1 MTVYV
6 ITENV
11 TQSKFIDKFGEDA
24 KPFTRVLGVRK
35 TQEEA
40 KSFKSRMNAMLQ
52 EEAYV
57 EGNTEDIT
65 IEIIPINMP

>member
-6 ITENV
+6 ITENR
-11 TQSKFIDKFGEDA
+11 TQSNFINKFGDEA
-24 KPFTRVLGVRK
+24 QPLTKILGVRK

-40 KSFKSRMNAMLQ
+40 KSFKNRMNAMLQ

-57 EGNTEDIT
+57 EGNTEDIS

>member
-11 TQSKFIDKFGEDA
+11 TQSKFIDKFGEEA
-24 KPFTRVLGVRK
+24 KHFTRVLGVRK

-40 KSFKSRMNAMLQ
+40 KSFKSRMNTMLQ